1 MGVLLLM
8 QILWFFGKKMA
19 FAYSVLRSSSTTPLL
34 YSSQRVSKI
43 RDLAASY
50 QKGVKRICKH
60 SFDLY

>member
-8 QILWFFGKKMA
+8 QILWLFGKKWH
-19 FAYSVLRSSSTTPLL
+19 LL
-34 YSSQRVSKI
+34 ILCCAPAAPHHSSQRVSKI